1 VFSVIVRPDLE
12 MRMHQELTDYF
23 RCPEECVDFTLSE
36 RLSDDAGFFCAGKD
50 TVCYGR
56 SAVGFRARSAA
67 SKLYDVLDD
76 VRYSPTGAEL
86 PFDPSEIAQN
96 LRYERYANPP
106 LSSTKKFVRSAV
118 RNSYYFLR
126 PLMPVPVRKHLQK
139 AHLKGWKDIP
149 FPKWPVDT
157 SVDSLLQK
165 LLAISIRSRG
175 GEAVPF
181 IWFWPEGK
189 RACAVMTHD
198 VEQQGGVDYCSRL
211 MDINTPFEVFSSF
224 QVVPEK
230 RYPVPAAYLESIRSR
245 GFEVNVHDLNH
256 DGQLYWDHEEFKRRA
271 AKINQY
277 GREFGARGFR
287 AGVLYRNQE
296 WFDLLDFE
304 YDMSVPNVAHLDP
317 QRGGCCTVMPFFV
330 GKILELPVTAVQDY
344 SLFNILNDYSLN
356 IWERQIEIILRNHGL
371 LNIIVHPDYLVGERE
386 EDAYKG
392 LLGLYARLRR
402 DHDVWIPL
410 PRDANA
416 WWRQRAR
423 MRLVKELGSWRIEGE
438 GSERAVLAF
447 AGLENDQLTY
457 RLSDASGRGTRPA
470 ASEFVPATV

>member
-1 VFSVIVRPDLE
+1 
-12 MRMHQELTDYF
+12 MHRELTDYF
-23 RCPEECVDFTLSE
+23 RCPEECVDFKPAE
-36 RLSDDAGFFCAGKD
+36 RLSGDLGYFCFGRD

-56 SAVGFRARSAA
+56 SAVGFRARSVA
-67 SKLYDVLDD
+67 SRLYDVLDD
-76 VRYSPTGAEL
+76 VRYGPTGAEL
-86 PFDPSEIAQN
+86 PFDPGEIAQN

-106 LSSTKKFVRSAV
+106 ISAAKKLVKGAV
-118 RNSYYFLR
+118 RNGYYFFR
-126 PLMPVPVRKHLQK
+126 PLLPVAVRKHLQK
-139 AHLKGWKDIP
+139 AHLNGWKNIP

-157 SVDSLLQK
+157 SVDSMLQK

-189 RACAVMTHD
+189 SACALMTHD
-198 VEQQGGVDYCSRL
+198 VEQQGGVDFCGRL
-211 MDINTPFEVFSSF
+211 MDINASFEVFSSF

-256 DGQLYWDHEEFKRRA
+256 DGQLYWDYEEFKRRV

-277 GREFGARGFR
+277 GRDFGAKGFR
-287 AGVLYRNQE
+287 AGVLYRNQQ

-304 YDMSVPNVAHLDP
+304 YDMSVPNCAHLDP
-317 QRGGCCTVMPFFV
+317 QHGGCCTVMPHFV

-356 IWERQIEIILRNHGL
+356 IWERQIQIILRNHGL
-371 LNIIVHPDYLVGERE
+371 LNIIVHPDYLTGSRE
-386 EDAYKG
+386 EEAYKG

-402 DHDVWIPL
+402 DHNVWVPL
-410 PRDANA
+410 PRDANT
-416 WWRQRAR
+416 WWRQRAG
-423 MRLVKELGSWRIEGE
+423 MRLEKNDGAWRIAGA
-438 GSERAVLAF
+438 GSDRAALAF
-447 AGLENDQLTY
+447 ASLENDKLTF
-457 RLSDASGRGTRPA
+457 RLADASGRSPKPS
-470 ASEFVPATV
+470 ASEFAPATA